1 MIASIL
7 VLFPTGSYLRDLG
20 TAKKYNESDR
30 FQEMYNDL
38 IHNIIE
44 YYVILKTEDN
54 IKSTREDLRKNM
66 IQEHYGV
73 SEEYASAEGITID
86 RTFVEDEVDSQI
98 QDKLNRFYRIEK
110 TLSSNVN
117 FLYYIENLETKEVYM
132 NVDEKNPIEF
142 LKSQTGYTYYD
153 QYRADNNSNYNYN
166 DSISDMLKS
175 TDYRIHT
182 AVYKSLH
189 MGDEFFI
196 EGAEFNKDLSIYPM
210 VRSIF
215 IAAVIAF
222 LLSLAILIK
231 IIGRDSNGNLISRSI
246 EVYNE
251 IQIIISLV
259 AMAIL
264 SLLVDFVFTIGLG
277 DILPEIYRDDV
288 LLSIYMNV
296 FLLLG
301 LSFLRQLK
309 DKSLLTNTIT
319 YHLFKVCFRTKFFM
333 GILLS
338 LVIYVVVNGI
348 IVILMFAS
356 RSSIITIGA
365 FLGFVAFNIYA
376 FLYVQKTLSSLEK
389 IMNMTKEYSQGNDV
403 ERYSVE
409 DITVPFR
416 GFYEDIVRIKD
427 GMKEAV
433 NNAIKGERLKTEL
446 ITNVSHDL
454 KTPLTSIINYV
465 DLLKRED
472 LQSENAREYVNIL
485 EEKSNRLKQLIE
497 DLLEASK
504 ASSGNLNLELQI
516 LNLNEL
522 VQQAVGEYED
532 KLKENNIEIRTNTLA
547 EDIFIQADGKHM
559 WRIAENLFTNVIKYA
574 MPYTRVY
581 IEIDVEDGYGRITMK
596 NVSSNPLDISPEE
609 LTQRFVRGEESRTTE
624 GSGLGLSITQ
634 SLTTIQGGKF
644 AIHIDGDLFKVVV
657 AMPLQQ

>member
-1 MIASIL
+1 
-7 VLFPTGSYLRDLG
+7 
-20 TAKKYNESDR
+20 
-30 FQEMYNDL
+30 
-38 IHNIIE
+38 
-44 YYVILKTEDN
+44 
-54 IKSTREDLRKNM
+54 
-66 IQEHYGV
+66 
-73 SEEYASAEGITID
+73 
-86 RTFVEDEVDSQI
+86 
-98 QDKLNRFYRIEK
+98 
-110 TLSSNVN
+110 
-117 FLYYIENLETKEVYM
+117 
-132 NVDEKNPIEF
+132 
-142 LKSQTGYTYYD
+142 
-153 QYRADNNSNYNYN
+153 
-166 DSISDMLKS
+166 
-175 TDYRIHT
+175 
-182 AVYKSLH
+182 

-196 EGAEFNKDLSIYPM
+196 EGAEFNKDLSIYPK
-210 VRSIF
+210 VRWIF
-215 IAAVIAF
+215 ILAVIAF
-222 LLSLAILIK
+222 LLSLGILMK

-259 AMAIL
+259 AMAIYRGEVIL
-264 SLLVDFVFTIGLG
+264 ST
-277 DILPEIYRDDV
+277 
-288 LLSIYMNV
+288 YMNV

-301 LSFLRQLK
+301 LSFIRQLK
-309 DKSLLTNTIT
+309 NKSFMTNTIT

-338 LVIYVVVNGI
+338 LVVYVVVNGI

-356 RSSIITIGA
+356 GSEIIAIGV

-389 IMNMTKEYSQGNDV
+389 IMNMTKEYSQRDYV

-409 DITVPFR
+409 DMTVPFR
-416 GFYEDIVRIKD
+416 EFYEDIVRIKE

-433 NNAIKGERLKTEL
+433 NNAIRGERLKTEL

-504 ASSGNLNLELQI
+504 ASSGNLSLELQT

-522 VQQAVGEYED
+522 VQQALGEYED
-532 KLKENNIEIRTNTLA
+532 KLKENNIEIRANALE
-547 EDIFIQADGKHM
+547 EDIFIQADGRHM

-581 IEIDVEDGYGRITMK
+581 IETDVGDGYGRITMK

-644 AIHIDGDLFKVVV
+644 AIYIDGDLFKVVV